1 MPAPPVNDKPTK
13 EQGQKQTRQG
23 FSASIQTG
31 APGSRAP
38 FGQASA
44 SYSPD
49 TTASSTPKYQAIA
62 PHVDGSRDNL
72 MMTDTYAN
80 SGDVAYNDVPAAP
93 VAGPSSL
100 SYGMSGGAAQT
111 LPSHPP
117 TYDVP
122 MPHIGTYAG
131 GTMIGSQDV
140 DVNHLQNQGAF
151 PFSFSNEFV
160 PWLEYLPQDVLSY
173 FGDQQQG
180 YTTQLTNPDQDNQP
194 GEHQTSQ

>member
-1 MPAPPVNDKPTK
+1 
-13 EQGQKQTRQG
+13 
-23 FSASIQTG
+23 
-31 APGSRAP
+31 
-38 FGQASA
+38 
-44 SYSPD
+44 
-49 TTASSTPKYQAIA
+49 
-62 PHVDGSRDNL
+62 

-93 VAGPSSL
+93 VTSPPSI

-111 LPSHPP
+111 LTSHPQ

-122 MPHIGTYAG
+122 VPHMGTYAG

-140 DVNHLQNQGAF
+140 DVNHLQSQGAF

-180 YTTQLTNPDQDNQP
+180 YATQLTNPDQHDQP
-194 GEHQTSQ
+194 GEHETSQ